1 MPAEHDI
8 AFARLSLGQ
17 IDALRPWG
25 RVRPIAPGDVLFQE
39 EDRGFSFYVV
49 LDGAVEIVE
58 QSGGTSREVTV
69 HEPGEF
75 TGDVDTLSGRAS
87 LVTGRASARGE
98 VLELTA
104 AALRQAVDALPE
116 IGETVLKALLT
127 RRTLLL
133 SDGFDG
139 IKIIGSRFSPVAH
152 RLRHF
157 ASRNAIP
164 FTWLALAPDD

>member
-1 MPAEHDI
+1 MPSEHDI
-8 AFARLSLGQ
+8 AFPRLSRAQ
-17 IDALRPWG
+17 IDALRTWG
-25 RVRPIAPGDVLFQE
+25 RVRSIAPGDVLFQE
-39 EDRGFSFYVV
+39 GDRGFSFYVV

-58 QSGGTSREVTV
+58 QSRGTSREVTV

-87 LVTGRASARGE
+87 LVTGRATAPGE

-133 SDGFDG
+133 SDGVEG
-139 IKIIGSRFSPVAH
+139 IKIIGSRFSQWLRAH
-152 RLRHF
+152 TSDQRLPQQRC
-157 ASRNAIP
+157 ASQC
-164 FTWLALAPDD
+164 